1 MSEWCV
7 EHHQAHPAPPA
18 QEHVLAAV
26 GVLGPAPPLQMHM
39 ELLAGIPA
47 QALLDALAQ
56 KSKAELGQFSQDL
69 CKVSEKLGKR
79 LVPIRDEKISP
90 DRCVRCHTIHARCD
104 GKRPCGR
111 CLSRNLEAQ
120 CVFHTDPDYVPRQR
134 RSRQRRKRPFEED
147 LSDSVGE
154 SVPPPPSSPPSDG
167 LEQAAP
173 RRQKRDGKANVRP
186 ARREGVTAS
195 GDILCPHGIEKRY
208 CLDQGCLANGGG
220 KAMCQ
225 HGRRRRVCKEPECKA
240 ETERKRQEM
249 EARRCIHGR
258 QKRLC
263 REGDCIKEFSEASKA
278 YREMVHQR
286 RSEVLQHSIKHPA
299 VRAVRKLCEHPGSF
313 LYHFTPSDGRARHIL
328 RAVHAQPLRRNGPD
342 KAWSQTAASWRSS
355 GQNPTDG
362 AWTDFTIKN
371 FFAACTRRRIT
382 STCPRPSV
390 QLMAAL
396 VSRAL
401 VRSVRAPLHALTTAN
416 LSLWTA
422 RQRGASTWSHP
433 RTETLPAPCA
443 LLEQTMEILSSVNAA
458 SAEVLRPVSRRLCR
472 PARACGQPP
481 ILEIF
486 YQRCGNKQHC

>member
-1 MSEWCV
+1 MRLFQPFFPIGMSEWSD

-26 GVLGPAPPLQMHM
+26 GVPGPAPPLQVPL

-79 LVPIRDEKISP
+79 LVPIRDEKIPP

-120 CVFHTDPDYVPRQR
+120 CVYHTDPDYMPPQR
-134 RSRQRRKRPFEED
+134 RSRPREKRPLEED
-147 LSDSVGE
+147 LSDPVGE

-173 RRQKRDGKANVRP
+173 RQKRDGKANVRP
-186 ARREGVTAS
+186 VRREGVTAS

-225 HGRRRRVCKEPECKA
+225 HGRRRRCCKEPECKA
-240 ETERKRQEM
+240 ETERKRQEV

-263 REGDCIKEFSEASKA
+263 REGDCIKEFSVASKA
-278 YREMVHQR
+278 YREMMQQR
-286 RSEVLQHSIKHPA
+286 RSEVLQHAMKHPA
-299 VRAVRKLCEHPGSF
+299 VRAVRKVCEHPGSF
-313 LYHFTPSDGRARHIL
+313 CIISLLRTGERGTYFALCMRSRLAATVLTKHGRRLRRVGDL
-328 RAVHAQPLRRNGPD
+328 RA
-342 KAWSQTAASWRSS
+342 K
-355 GQNPTDG
+355 
-362 AWTDFTIKN
+362 
-371 FFAACTRRRIT
+371 TRR
-382 STCPRPSV
+382 
-390 QLMAAL
+390 
-396 VSRAL
+396 
-401 VRSVRAPLHALTTAN
+401 
-416 LSLWTA
+416 TA
-422 RQRGASTWSHP
+422 RGVP
-433 RTETLPAPCA
+433 RA
-443 LLEQTMEILSSVNAA
+443 QGGG
-458 SAEVLRPVSRRLCR
+458 SRRLIQ
-472 PARACGQPP
+472 GH
-481 ILEIF
+481 L
-486 YQRCGNKQHC
+486 YS

>member
-1 MSEWCV
+1 VRLFQPFFPIGMSEWSD

-26 GVLGPAPPLQMHM
+26 GVPGPAPPLQVPL

-79 LVPIRDEKISP
+79 LVPIRDEKIPP

-120 CVFHTDPDYVPRQR
+120 CVYHTDPDYMPPQR
-134 RSRQRRKRPFEED
+134 RSRPREKRPLEED
-147 LSDSVGE
+147 LSDPVGE

-173 RRQKRDGKANVRP
+173 RQKRDGKANVRP
-186 ARREGVTAS
+186 VRREGVTAS

-225 HGRRRRVCKEPECKA
+225 HGRRRRCCKEPECKA
-240 ETERKRQEM
+240 ETERKRQEV

-263 REGDCIKEFSEASKA
+263 REGDCIKEFSVASKA
-278 YREMVHQR
+278 YREMMQQR
-286 RSEVLQHSIKHPA
+286 RSEVLQHAMKHPA
-299 VRAVRKLCEHPGSF
+299 VRAVRKVCEHPGSF
-313 LYHFTPSDGRARHIL
+313 CIISLPRTGERGTYFALCMRSRLAATVLTKHGRRLRRVGDL
-328 RAVHAQPLRRNGPD
+328 RA
-342 KAWSQTAASWRSS
+342 K
-355 GQNPTDG
+355 
-362 AWTDFTIKN
+362 
-371 FFAACTRRRIT
+371 TRR
-382 STCPRPSV
+382 
-390 QLMAAL
+390 
-396 VSRAL
+396 
-401 VRSVRAPLHALTTAN
+401 
-416 LSLWTA
+416 TA
-422 RQRGASTWSHP
+422 RGVP
-433 RTETLPAPCA
+433 RA
-443 LLEQTMEILSSVNAA
+443 QGGG
-458 SAEVLRPVSRRLCR
+458 SRRLIQ
-472 PARACGQPP
+472 GH
-481 ILEIF
+481 L
-486 YQRCGNKQHC
+486 YS